1 MPPGRCRVADAA
13 WTVRRGRCGAGVG
26 PMRPSRR
33 HHARAYI
40 GAPRATGATTFG
52 RHTGAEEGGNDGRS
66 RGVVVRPARPA
77 RRDPYPTYERLR
89 DEDPVH
95 YVEQRGCWVLSR
107 FADVAAATCD
117 TETFSSALGLTFE
130 EDEIAKLG
138 LMPTL
143 VMMDRPRH
151 TLYRRLVNAMFT
163 PRAVAEREGAVRGFA
178 RACIERIA
186 EMGEADFVTEVASP
200 VPSFVVAAYLGV
212 PEQDRSA
219 FGAWSSAIVQAAATG
234 HVLSAG
240 QALAELYGYFT
251 ELAAW
256 KRDHPASDMISVLL
270 DAEVDG
276 RPVSVEEILGFCF
289 VMIAGGNDTAS
300 GLLGGTA
307 ALLSEHRGQRLLLA
321 DDRGLLSGGVEEL
334 LRLLSPVQ
342 GLSRTTTTVVTV
354 GPPEGRVPHPRRGQG
369 APAVRLG
376 EPRPTPIRPRCR
388 HARRHACGHPHDGVR
403 LRSAPLPG
411 GGRCPPRG
419 PGGDRGALAGHAR
432 LRRRRVS
439 GTLRP
444 GAVHPPFRRASHP
457 GHVLITPGS
466 PGTLTS
472 CPASIGTHAWAARH
486 TGRGRWCGRRRG

>member
-1 MPPGRCRVADAA
+1 MAAAVALSYDPLDPEL
-13 WTVRRGRCGAGVG
+13 W
-26 PMRPSRR
+26 
-33 HHARAYI
+33 
-40 GAPRATGATTFG
+40 
-52 RHTGAEEGGNDGRS
+52 
-66 RGVVVRPARPA
+66 
-77 RRDPYPTYERLR
+77 RDPYPTYERLR

-95 YVEQRGCWVLSR
+95 YVEQRGCWVLAR

-178 RACIERIA
+178 RACIERVA
-186 EMGEADFVTEVASP
+186 EMGEADFVAEVASP

-256 KRDHPASDMISVLL
+256 KRDHPATDMISVLL

-276 RPVSVEEILGFCF
+276 RPVSMEEILGFCF

-307 ALLSEHRGQRLLLA
+307 ALLSEHRDQRRLLA
-321 DDRGLLSGGVEEL
+321 DDPGLLSGAVEEL

-342 GLSRTTTTVVTV
+342 GLSRTTTTAVSV
-354 GPPEGRVPHPRRGQG
+354 GPPDGRVPIPAGAKVHLLYASANRDPRQFGPDADTLDVTRAVTRTMAFGSGPHHCLGAAAARLEGRVVIEELLGVMPDFVADASAGRYAPGPFTRRFDS
-369 APAVRLG
+369 L
-376 EPRPTPIRPRCR
+376 PIR
-388 HARRHACGHPHDGVR
+388 A
-403 LRSAPLPG
+403 
-411 GGRCPPRG
+411 
-419 PGGDRGALAGHAR
+419 
-432 LRRRRVS
+432 
-439 GTLRP
+439 
-444 GAVHPPFRRASHP
+444 
-457 GHVLITPGS
+457 
-466 PGTLTS
+466 TS
-472 CPASIGTHAWAARH
+472 
-486 TGRGRWCGRRRG
+486 